1 MPVFE
6 IVTRDTVENVKLVEA
21 NDEYEAVEL
30 ALDSSY
36 VPSELAQKHIGENVH
51 MIYPHN
57 KDPDIEAWLDKKE
70 SQDYHIKIH
79 KNGIAK
85 RK

>member
-1 MPVFE
+1 MPLYEV
-6 IVTRDTVENVKLVEA
+6 VTRDTVENVRLVEA
-21 NDEYEAVEL
+21 VDEQEAVEL
-30 ALDSSY
+30 ALDTGY
-36 VPSELAQKHIGENVH
+36 VPSEFGQKHICEAVH
-51 MIYPHN
+51 MILEPQMSSI
-57 KDPDIEAWLDKKE
+57 DEWLDKKE

>member
-1 MPVFE
+1 MSS
-6 IVTRDTVENVKLVEA
+6 I
-21 NDEYEAVEL
+21 DE
-30 ALDSSY
+30 
-36 VPSELAQKHIGENVH
+36 
-51 MIYPHN
+51 
-57 KDPDIEAWLDKKE
+57 WLDKKE

>member
-1 MPVFE
+1 MPLYE
-6 IVTRDTVENVKLVEA
+6 IVTRDVVENVRLIEA
-21 NDEYEAVEL
+21 DDELEAVEL

-36 VPSELAQKHIGENVH
+36 VPSEFAQKHIGENVH
-51 MIYPHN
+51 FILPHLN
-57 KDPDIEAWLDKKE
+57 QNIDEWLDKKE

>member
-1 MPVFE
+1 LPLYE
-6 IVTRDTVENVKLVEA
+6 IVTRDTVENVRLVEA
-21 NDEYEAVEL
+21 VDEQEAVEL
-30 ALDSSY
+30 ALDSGY
-36 VPSELAQKHIGENVH
+36 VPSEFGQKHIGEAVH
-51 MIYPHN
+51 MILKP
-57 KDPDIEAWLDKKE
+57 KMSSIDEWLDKKE

>member
-1 MPVFE
+1 MPLYE
-6 IVTRDTVENVKLVEA
+6 IVTRDTVENVRLVEA
-21 NDEYEAVEL
+21 VDEQEAVEL
-30 ALDSSY
+30 ALDSGY
-36 VPSELAQKHIGENVH
+36 VPSEFGQKHIGEAVH
-51 MIYPHN
+51 MILKP
-57 KDPDIEAWLDKKE
+57 KMSSIDEWLDKKE

>member
-1 MPVFE
+1 MPLYE
-6 IVTRDTVENVKLVEA
+6 IVTRDTVENVRLIEA
-21 NDEYEAVEL
+21 VNENEAVEL

-36 VPSELAQKHIGENVH
+36 VPSEFAQKHIGENIH
-51 MIYPHN
+51 MILQHN
-57 KDPDIEAWLDKKE
+57 SKSIDEWLDKKE

-85 RK
+85 HK

>member
-1 MPVFE
+1 LPLYE
-6 IVTRDTVENVKLVEA
+6 IVTRDTVENVRLVEA
-21 NDEYEAVEL
+21 VDEQEAVEL
-30 ALDSSY
+30 ALDSGY
-36 VPSELAQKHIGENVH
+36 VPSEFGQKHIGEAVH
-51 MIYPHN
+51 MILEPQMRSI
-57 KDPDIEAWLDKKE
+57 DEWLDRKE

>member
-1 MPVFE
+1 MPLFE

-36 VPSELAQKHIGENVH
+36 VPSEFAQKHIGENVH
-51 MIYPHN
+51 LILPHN
-57 KDPDIEAWLDKKE
+57 NQNIDEWLDKKE
-70 SQDYHIKIH
+70 SQNYHIKIH
-79 KNGIAK
+79 RSK
-85 RK
+85 

>member
-1 MPVFE
+1 MPLYE
-6 IVTRDTVENVKLVEA
+6 IVTRDTVENVRLVEA
-21 NDEYEAVEL
+21 DNPHQAVEL
-30 ALDSSY
+30 ALDSNY
-36 VPSELAQKHIGENVH
+36 VPSEFAQKHIGEAVH
-51 MIYPHN
+51 TILEKP
-57 KDPDIEAWLDKKE
+57 KSVSIDQWLDKKE

>member
-1 MPVFE
+1 MPLFE
-6 IVTRDTVENVKLVEA
+6 IVTRDTVENVRLIEA
-21 NDEYEAVEL
+21 IDEYEAVEL
-30 ALDSSY
+30 ALDSGY
-36 VPSELAQKHIGENVH
+36 VPNEFAQKHIGEAVH
-51 MIYPHN
+51 TILEKP
-57 KDPDIEAWLDKKE
+57 KSVSIDQWLDKKE